1 MNIIS
6 AQYMEEGSIIKV
18 VTDNGEVSVP
28 ASSGNRHYGMIMTW
42 LGESDDNQIEEYVAP
57 AKEPRVRGTAREF
70 MDIFT
75 TEEKIK
81 IVDLTMKDPAI
92 KLWYD
97 EALAGEVWLNHPDV
111 TLGLGAMQLAGVITA
126 ERAAEIL
133 ATDFDA

>member
-6 AQYMEEGSIIKV
+6 AKYNEDGSIKV
-18 VTDNGEVSVP
+18 VHSDGEMYVP
-28 ASSGNRHYGMIMTW
+28 SAPGNRHYGMIMTW
-42 LGESDDNQIEEYVAP
+42 LGETDDNQIEEYVAP
-57 AKEPRVRGTAREF
+57 AKERRMKGTAREF

-81 IVDLTMKDPAI
+81 IVGLTMSDPAI

-111 TLGLGAMQLAGVITA
+111 ALVLGAMQLAGVITA

>member
-6 AQYMEEGSIIKV
+6 THYNEDGSIKV
-18 VTDNGEVSVP
+18 VHSDGEMYVP
-28 ASSGNRHYGMIMTW
+28 SAPGNRHYGIVMTW

-57 AKEPRVRGTAREF
+57 AKEPRIKGTAREF
-70 MDIFT
+70 MAVFT
-75 TEEKIK
+75 KDEKIA
-81 IVDLTMKDPAI
+81 IVNLTMSDPAI

-111 TLGLGAMQLAGVITA
+111 ALGLGAMQLAGVITA

>member
-6 AQYMEEGSIIKV
+6 AQYTESGGINV
-18 VTDNGEVSVP
+18 VHSDGELYVP
-28 ASSGNRHYGMIMTW
+28 NAPGNRHYGMVMVW
-42 LGESDDNQIEEYVAP
+42 LGESDDHKIETYVAP
-57 AKEPRVRGTAREF
+57 PKEPRVRGTAREF

-75 TEEKIK
+75 KDEKIA
-81 IVDLTMKDPAI
+81 IVNLTMSDPAI

-111 TLGLGAMQLAGVITA
+111 TLGLGAMQLAGVVTA